1 MDNSCQRFKEMVSDY
16 IEGELDHQ
24 NQSLIEQH
32 LRDCLECKKNVSQLK
47 SLIHNLRELPKLTVS
62 PDFETILRARI
73 SMESS
78 LARRRN
84 ARLFPIGQFR
94 LPAYAFSVVIIT
106 VVLFTVFFL
115 MKPDRYSAPQANVNN
130 EWYKGGA
137 VKVDP
142 STNERYIYFIE
153 TQPVQNV
160 SSQTPIKSG
169 GYQPATK
176 SVSSDSIQ
184 AYKDNKLWRE
194 TARTF
199 ESTIY

>member
-24 NQSLIEQH
+24 NQALIEQH
-32 LRDCLECKKNVSQLK
+32 LSDCLECKKNVSQLK
-47 SLIHNLRELPKLTVS
+47 RLIHNLRELPKLTVS
-62 PDFETILRARI
+62 SDFETILRARI

-78 LARRRN
+78 LARRQN
-84 ARLFPIGQFR
+84 SRLFPSGQFR
-94 LPAYAFSVVIIT
+94 LPAYAASAVIIT
-106 VVLFTVFFL
+106 VALFTVFFL
-115 MKPDRYSAPQANVNN
+115 IKPDRYSAPQANMND
-130 EWYKGGA
+130 EWLKGGA

-169 GYQPATK
+169 GYQAATNR
-176 SVSSDSIQ
+176 VSSDSIQ
-184 AYKDNKLWRE
+184 TYKDNKLWHE
-194 TARTF
+194 TARAL